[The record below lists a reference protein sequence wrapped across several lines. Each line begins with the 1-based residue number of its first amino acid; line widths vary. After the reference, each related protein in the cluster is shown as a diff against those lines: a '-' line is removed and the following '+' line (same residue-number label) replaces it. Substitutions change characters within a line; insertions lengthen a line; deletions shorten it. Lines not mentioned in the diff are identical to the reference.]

1 MVYVGVGSRKTP
13 AEILKM
19 FSSLAKYLGEQ
30 GYVLRSGGASGADQA
45 FERGCDAGDGI
56 KEIYLPWKDFEK
68 SNSSLV
74 VEPGI
79 AYEIAEKFHPAWSR
93 LSDGAKKLQAR
104 NSHQVLG
111 ADCKTPADFIICWT
125 LNGEGGG
132 GTGQAIRIAKAY
144 NIPICDCGLAE
155 SIDKARQLV
164 WHFLQSMDAIGEI
177 K

>member
-1 MVYVGVGSRKTP
+1 MIYAGIGSRETP

-30 GYVLRSGGASGADQA
+30 GHILRSGGASGADQA
-45 FERGCDAGDGI
+45 FERGCDAGNGI
-56 KEIYLPWKDFEK
+56 KEIYLPWKGFEK

-111 ADCKTPADFIICWT
+111 ADCKHPADFIICWT
-125 LNGEGGG
+125 SGGEGGG
-132 GTGQAIRIAKAY
+132 GTGQALRIAKEF
-144 NIPICDCGLAE
+144 NIPICDCGLATD
-155 SIDKARQLV
+155 IDKAKQIV
-164 WHFLQSMDAIGEI
+164 WKFLQSMNSEGEI